1 MRNVVKVRIYPTTAQ
16 KEALLQAF
24 GCARWWWN
32 RALNLN
38 NETYKATGK
47 GLSRQGY
54 NDLLPALKVEFPWLT
69 GCYSQVLQSVSL
81 NLSRAFINFFEGRAK
96 YPNFKSKHA
105 LQSIQYP
112 QSVKLLDGAIKLPK
126 IGEVEAKIHRSFEG
140 KLKTVTISMSCTGKY
155 YAALL
160 FDDELPDIAIS
171 CATFA
176 GEASR
181 ASFRGGVLPDVTS
194 RPAKLA
200 SDGKAVGIDLG
211 LSHFAITSDGSKF
224 DNPQH
229 LKKRASNLKRKQQKL
244 SRKVK
249 GSNRRSKAKRIVAR
263 VHERIANTRKDFQ
276 HKLSRKLV
284 NENQVIIV
292 ENLAV
297 KNMVKNHNLAKAI
310 SDCGWSE
317 FTKQLKYKALKEGK
331 TYLEIG
337 RFFPSSKTCNVCL
350 NQIGSLP
357 LEVRSWTCSNCN
369 TKLDR
374 DINAAINIRDEG
386 LRLLALGTSATAS
399 GESVRPKRG
408 RKTSVEATV
417 REAGSPHY
425 IGTPISVG

>member
-16 KEALLQAF
+16 KEALSQAF

-38 NETYKATGK
+38 NETYKAMGK

-54 NDLLPALKVEFPWLT
+54 NDLLPALKQEFPWLT
-69 GCYSQVLQSVSL
+69 DCYSQVLQSVSL

-96 YPNFKSKHA
+96 YPNFKSKHGK
-105 LQSIQYP
+105 QSIQYP
-112 QSVKLLDGAIKLPK
+112 QSVKLLDGVIKLPK
-126 IGEVEAKIHRSFEG
+126 IGEVEAKLHRTFDG
-140 KLKTVTISMSCTGKY
+140 TLKTVTVSMTCTGKY
-155 YAALL
+155 YAAML
-160 FDDELPDIAIS
+160 FDDGLPNA
-171 CATFA
+171 
-176 GEASR
+176 
-181 ASFRGGVLPDVTS
+181 
-194 RPAKLA
+194 PALT
-200 SDGKAVGIDLG
+200 DGKAVGVDLG

-224 DNPQH
+224 DNPGH
-229 LKKRASNLKRKQQKL
+229 LKKREKNLKRKQQKL

-249 GSNRRSKAKRIVAR
+249 GSNSRTKARLIVAR
-263 VHERIANTRKDFQ
+263 AFERITNTRKDFQ

-317 FTKQLKYKALKEGK
+317 LTRQLKYKSEKEGK

-337 RFFPSSKTCNVCL
+337 RFFPSSKTCHVCL
-350 NQIGSLP
+350 NQIGNLP
-357 LEVRSWTCSNCN
+357 LEVRSWTCLFCQ
-369 TKLDR
+369 TKHDR

-386 LRLLALGTSATAS
+386 MRLLALGTSATAS

-417 REAGSPHY
+417 REAGSPHCTALAVSA
-425 IGTPISVG
+425 G

>member
-16 KEALLQAF
+16 RRALSQAF

-54 NDLLPALKVEFPWLT
+54 NDLLPALKQEFPWLT

-96 YPNFKSKHA
+96 YPNFKSKHGK
-105 LQSIQYP
+105 QSIQYP

-126 IGEVEAKIHRSFEG
+126 IGEVEAKLHRVFDG
-140 KLKTVTISMSCTGKY
+140 KLKTVTVSMTCTGKY

-160 FDDELPDIAIS
+160 FDDELPDI
-171 CATFA
+171 
-176 GEASR
+176 E
-181 ASFRGGVLPDVTS
+181 TS
-194 RPAKLA
+194 
-200 SDGKAVGIDLG
+200 SDGKAVGVDLG
-211 LSHFAITSDGSKF
+211 LTHFAITSDGSKF
-224 DNPQH
+224 DNPKH
-229 LKKRASNLKRKQQKL
+229 LKKREKNLKRKHQRL

-249 GSNRRSKAKRIVAR
+249 GSNRRAKARKIVAR
-263 VHERIANTRKDFQ
+263 VHERISNTRKDFQ

-310 SDCGWSE
+310 SDYGWSE
-317 FTKQLKYKALKEGK
+317 FTRQLKYKCEKEGK
-331 TYLEIG
+331 IYLEIG
-337 RFFPSSKTCNVCL
+337 RFFPSSKTCHVCL

-357 LEVRSWTCSNCN
+357 LEVRSWTCSSCQ
-369 TKLDR
+369 TKHDR
-374 DINAAINIRDEG
+374 DINAAICIRDEG

-417 REAGSPHY
+417 REAGSPHH
-425 IGTPISVG
+425 TCTQVGVG

>member
-16 KEALLQAF
+16 QERFSQAF

-32 RALNLN
+32 YALNLN

-54 NDLLPALKVEFPWLT
+54 NNLLPALKTEFPWLKD
-69 GCYSQVLQSVSL
+69 CYSQVLQSVSL

-96 YPNFKSKHA
+96 YPNFKSKHGK
-105 LQSIQYP
+105 QSIQYP
-112 QSVKLLDGAIKLPK
+112 QSVKLLKGAIKLPK
-126 IGEVEAKIHRSFEG
+126 IGEVEAKLHRTFEG
-140 KLKTVTISMSCTGKY
+140 ALKTVVVSMTCTGKY

-160 FDDELPDIAIS
+160 FDDGSPRCEPNI
-171 CATFA
+171 
-176 GEASR
+176 
-181 ASFRGGVLPDVTS
+181 
-194 RPAKLA
+194 
-200 SDGKAVGIDLG
+200 DGKAVGIDLG

-224 DNPQH
+224 DNARY
-229 LKKRASNLKRKQQKL
+229 LKKKEKNLKRKQQRL
-244 SRKVK
+244 ARKVK
-249 GSNRRSKAKRIVAR
+249 GSNRHTKARIIVAR
-263 VHERIANTRKDFQ
+263 VHERISNTRKDFQ

-284 NENQVIIV
+284 NENQVIVV

-310 SDCGWSE
+310 NDCGWSE
-317 FTKQLKYKALKEGK
+317 FTRQLKYKSEKEGK
-331 TYLEIG
+331 TYLETG
-337 RFFPSSKTCNVCL
+337 RFFPSSKTCHVCL
-350 NQIGSLP
+350 NQVGSLP
-357 LEVRSWTCSNCN
+357 LELRSWTCSNCN
-369 TKLDR
+369 TKHDR

-399 GESVRPKRG
+399 GESIRPKRG

-417 REAGSPHY
+417 REAGSPHD